1 MVVKRPLSATN
12 PWPLSPT
19 SFPFLWDAALRSD
32 PEGAAFDAGTSD
44 AVHAGAALATAIAV
58 KITAATIAAIARR
71 WNIVTF
77 AEIIFISP

>member
-1 MVVKRPLSATN
+1 
-12 PWPLSPT
+12 
-19 SFPFLWDAALRSD
+19 
-32 PEGAAFDAGTSD
+32 
-44 AVHAGAALATAIAV
+44 V